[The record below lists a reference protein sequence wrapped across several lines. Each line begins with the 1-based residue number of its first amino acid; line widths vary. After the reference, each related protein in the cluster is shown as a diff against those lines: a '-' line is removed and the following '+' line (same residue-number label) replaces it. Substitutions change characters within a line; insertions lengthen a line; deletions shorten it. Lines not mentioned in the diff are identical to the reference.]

1 MRMRLEQEDA
11 VNRSFRQRVGA
22 LAGVLLVGTV
32 VLAWASPASA
42 VHQVG
47 STATLG
53 AGPGAITVAC
63 GPNSPAVQQ
72 AGSDTVTG
80 GTVTGVAQCGANTNT
95 SSAAQVTGTYN
106 GTPFTVQCSYANAN
120 GVVVTTFQ
128 STVNG
133 VVVVQSASQGAG
145 SVEIGGVTVASVNCL
160 PPAHYPL
167 AVGASGAS
175 EAAGPALVS
184 QPAASDDS
192 SGRGTWLLLAGAA
205 AVLVVAAQLA
215 MGRRIGRRGSQAT
228 D

>member
-1 MRMRLEQEDA
+1 M
-11 VNRSFRQRVGA
+11 NRSFRQRVGA
-22 LAGVLLVGTV
+22 LAGVLLAGTV

-42 VHQVG
+42 THLVG

-72 AGSDTVTG
+72 AGSDTVSG

-106 GTPFTVQCSYANAN
+106 GNVFTVQCSYANAN
-120 GVVVTTFQ
+120 GVVVMTFQ

-133 VVVVQSASQGAG
+133 VAVVQSASQAAG

-167 AVGASGAS
+167 AVGASDAS
-175 EAAGPALVS
+175 EAAGPALVT
-184 QPAASDDS
+184 QPSASDDS
-192 SGRGTWLLLAGAA
+192 SGRGTTWLLLAGAA
-205 AVLVVAAQLA
+205 ALLVVAGQLA
-215 MGRRIGRRGSQAT
+215 MGRRIGRRSQAT